1 MLMELLLDAFGWKT
15 LTSKNAS
22 WPVFQKPL
30 ARMSRRALGSVLA
43 ERCENDSLVMGLQRG
58 LGGNIVADLGQ
69 HGGCHVTDLVVT
81 NGGYASHVADH
92 GVVNRERCATI
103 A

>member
-43 ERCENDSLVMGLQRG
+43 ERCENDSPVTGCSGGSVAALWQISVNMVAVMSR
-58 LGGNIVADLGQ
+58 I
-69 HGGCHVTDLVVT
+69 
-81 NGGYASHVADH
+81 S
-92 GVVNRERCATI
+92 
-103 A
+103 

>member
-15 LTSKNAS
+15 P

-43 ERCENDSLVMGLQRG
+43 ERCENDSPVRGCSGSSVATLWQISVSMVAVMSRISL
-58 LGGNIVADLGQ
+58 
-69 HGGCHVTDLVVT
+69 
-81 NGGYASHVADH
+81 
-92 GVVNRERCATI
+92 
-103 A
+103 